1 MAVAKPQHILLPV
14 RLGTI
19 MASFVI
25 ALLLHFLPWPD
36 MRYVPDAVA
45 LVLVFWCVHQPRLVG
60 LGIGWMLGL
69 VVDAGNG
76 VLLGQHALA
85 YAILAFLAITLSR
98 RILWFGGVQQA
109 LYVAA
114 LLMVAQGVT
123 VLVRLAAGASFPGW
137 GIAVGPLVA
146 AVLWPLVAWLLLQ
159 PQRTPVEPE
168 GLR

>member
-1 MAVAKPQHILLPV
+1 MAKPQHILLPV

-19 MASFVI
+19 TASFVI

-98 RILWFGGVQQA
+98 RILWFGSVQQA

-114 LLMVAQGVT
+114 LLGVAQGVT
-123 VLVRLAAGASFPGW
+123 VLVRLVAGAGFPGW

-168 GLR
+168 GLK